1 LRNNRCHRPFQAR
14 WALSRFRDLATNCWT
29 RPLAVVAEERVSA
42 DVTIDGHA
50 ARRDTVTVIVTTY
63 ADENTSQPVRSG
75 IDSVQIDGRVH
86 LPLHVED

>member
-1 LRNNRCHRPFQAR
+1 
-14 WALSRFRDLATNCWT
+14 
-29 RPLAVVAEERVSA
+29 VSA

-63 ADENTSQPVRSG
+63 DDENTSQPVRSG

-86 LPLHVED
+86 LPLRVED